1 MKTKQFQED
10 TAYSKY
16 DLNHDGII
24 TDEELVAA
32 KEIGEAEAQIRKL
45 RAQKYMAS
53 VALGACLV
61 FTLLLVSPAVS
72 VERVNALSDLFGLF
86 YISMAGIVGAYMG
99 VSAWMSRK

>member
-1 MKTKQFQED
+1 MTNKTFEQG

-16 DLNHDGII
+16 DLDNDGTI
-24 TDEELVAA
+24 TDQELAAA

-45 RAQKYMAS
+45 RAQKHMAT
-53 VALGACLV
+53 VALAACLV
-61 FTLLLVSPAVS
+61 FTLLLVTPAVS
-72 VERVNALSDLFGLF
+72 VERVEALSDLFGLF

>member
-1 MKTKQFQED
+1 MTDKTFEQG

-16 DLNHDGII
+16 DLDNDGII
-24 TDEELVAA
+24 TDKELAAA

-45 RAQKYMAS
+45 RAQKHMAT
-53 VALGACLV
+53 VALAACLV
-61 FTLLLVSPAVS
+61 FTLLLVTPAVS
-72 VERVNALSDLFGLF
+72 VERVEALSDLFGLF